1 MPAGSPLQE
10 RLKACIKAQGPL
22 TIADYMTI
30 CLSDPD
36 HGYYR
41 SGNPIGS
48 DGDFVTAPEIS
59 QMFGELIGLW
69 CIHVW
74 QSMGSPA
81 DFRLVEL
88 GPGRGTLMADALR
101 AAQIVPEFV
110 AAAEIHLVESS
121 SSLQA
126 TQERSLARDLR
137 RLYWHQNL
145 VDVPVGSAIVIANE
159 FVDALPV
166 RQFVSRG
173 RRWFERQVGLD
184 SAEQLCV
191 IEREA
196 SDKAAKL
203 VPESIR
209 LAAEEGS
216 VAEVRPEVRNLLSA
230 LADRGHDFPLA
241 ALVIDYGYGNEPAGD
256 TFQAVRR
263 HRYADP
269 LIDPGHA
276 DLTAL
281 VDFAALRCA
290 AVQDGLTAWGP
301 IGQGTFLT
309 GLGLNERLQRL
320 LAGANPMQQRD
331 LVSGAERLVAPGE
344 MGELFKVLALAS
356 SGLSTPPPFEEAD
369 GKEEDET

>member
-1 MPAGSPLQE
+1 MKL
-10 RLKACIKAQGPL
+10 RIRAQGPL

-30 CLSDPD
+30 CLNDPE

-101 AAQIVPEFV
+101 AAQVVPEFL
-110 AAAEIHLVESS
+110 AAADIHLVESS
-121 SSLQA
+121 ATLRA
-126 TQERSLARDLR
+126 TQERTLARDGR
-137 RLYWHQNL
+137 RLNWHQNL
-145 VDVPVGSAIVIANE
+145 QEVPAGSAIVIANE
-159 FVDALPV
+159 FIDALPV
-166 RQFVSRG
+166 RQFVNRG
-173 RRWFERQVGLD
+173 GRWFESQVGLD
-184 SAEQLCV
+184 RAAQLCV
-191 IEREA
+191 VEA
-196 SDKAAKL
+196 PVTDEANEIILKQSH
-203 VPESIR
+203 
-209 LAAEEGS
+209 LAAGEGA
-216 VAEVRPEVRNLLSA
+216 VAEVRPEVRTLLSA
-230 LADRGHDFPLA
+230 LVDRSQGFPLA
-241 ALVIDYGYGNEPAGD
+241 TLIIDYGYGQGSAGN

-269 LIDPGHA
+269 LIDPGEA

-281 VDFAALRCA
+281 VDFAGLRCA
-290 AVQDGLTAWGP
+290 AIQGGLTAWGP
-301 IGQGTFLT
+301 IGQGAFLT

-320 LAGANPMQQRD
+320 LAGANPIQQRD
-331 LVSGAERLVAPGE
+331 LVSGAERLVAPDQ
-344 MGELFKVLALAS
+344 MGKLFKVLALAGR
-356 SGLSTPPPFEEAD
+356 GLPTPPPFEDARDNEAD
-369 GKEEDET
+369 EA

>member
-10 RLKACIKAQGPL
+10 RLRVRIRTQGPL

-30 CLSDPD
+30 CLSDPE

-81 DFRLVEL
+81 AFRLVEL

-101 AAQIVPEFV
+101 AAQVIPEFL

-121 SSLQA
+121 RTLQA
-126 TQERSLARDLR
+126 AQERSLARDGR
-137 RLYWHQNL
+137 RLNWHQNL
-145 VDVPVGSAIVIANE
+145 VEVPAGSAIVIANE
-159 FVDALPV
+159 FIDALPV
-166 RQFVSRG
+166 RQFISRG
-173 RRWFERQVGLD
+173 RHWFERQVGLD
-184 SAEQLCV
+184 STEQLCV
-191 IEREA
+191 IEKKA
-196 SDKAAKL
+196 SDKAAEL
-203 VPESIR
+203 IPEPIR
-209 LAAEEGS
+209 LTAGEGA
-216 VAEVRPEVRNLLSA
+216 VAEVRPEVQNLLSA
-230 LADRGHDFPLA
+230 LVERGQRFPLA
-241 ALVIDYGYGNEPAGD
+241 TLIIDYGYGEGSAGN

-263 HRYADP
+263 HRYTDP
-269 LIDPGHA
+269 LIDPGEA

-281 VDFAALRCA
+281 VDFAGLRCA
-290 AVQDGLTAWGP
+290 AAHAGLTAWGA
-301 IGQGTFLT
+301 IGQGAFLT

-320 LAGANPMQQRD
+320 LAGANPIQQQD
-331 LVSGAERLVAPGE
+331 LVSGAERLVARDQ

-356 SGLSTPPPFEEAD
+356 PGLSTPPPFEDARDNEAD
-369 GKEEDET
+369 EA